1 MTTVE
6 SKTTELLA
14 DVSVQDLMAEVQR
27 RLDCAK
33 KPEKRL
39 ILIGPPGHLPHP
51 PSPLPS
57 PSPHPHP
64 TTHSPPSPL
73 PPCVCNHAGCGKGS
87 QAPRLKRDNCL
98 CHLATGDM
106 LRAAVSAGTEMGKK
120 ADAVMKAGGLVSDD
134 IVVGII
140 SEAIQKPE
148 CRKGFILDGFPR
160 TVAQAAKLDAMLQ
173 ERREQLNAVINF
185 DIPDQTLLPRVT
197 GRLIHPASG
206 RSYHKLFNPP
216 KVAMKDDVTG
226 ESLIQRA
233 DDNEQSMKV
242 RLEAFHKQTQPVIDY
257 YRQRGVLKDIDADKP
272 FASVYQQIQQAIK
285 ATLQQQ
291 PNAQQQQQPPQPQPG
306 KLQAGK
312 L

>member
-1 MTTVE
+1 MATIE
-6 SKTTELLA
+6 NKTTELLA

-39 ILIGPPGHLPHP
+39 ILIGPPGQS
-51 PSPLPS
+51 PSPL
-57 PSPHPHP
+57 
-64 TTHSPPSPL
+64 TLPL
-73 PPCVCNHAGCGKGS
+73 PSLPYSTGTHRPPLPYAVYGCAGCGKGS
-87 QAPRLKRDNCL
+87 QAPRLKRENCL

-120 ADAVMKAGGLVSDD
+120 ADAVMKSGGLVSDD

-140 SEAIQKPE
+140 SEAIQQPE

-160 TVAQAAKLDAMLQ
+160 TVAQAQKLDAMLNDRK
-173 ERREQLNAVINF
+173 EGLNAVINF
-185 DIPDQTLLPRVT
+185 AIPDATLLPRVT
-197 GRLIHPASG
+197 GRLIHPTSG

-216 KVAMKDDVTG
+216 KVPMKDDVTG
-226 ESLIQRA
+226 EALIQRA

-242 RLEAFHKQTQPVIDY
+242 RLETFHKQTQPVIDY
-257 YRQRGVLKDIDADKP
+257 YRQRGVLRDIDADKP
-272 FASVYQQIQQAIK
+272 FATVYQQIQQAIK
-285 ATLQQQ
+285 GPTA
-291 PNAQQQQQPPQPQPG
+291 AAAQPPQPQPG